1 MNPLSTK
8 VPSSGRIVLF
18 AAAVFAFGLSSLT
31 AYSQSVYPNKSV
43 RVVVPYPPGGPNDII
58 ARLVA
63 QKLTERLK
71 QTFVIDN
78 RPGATGLTGT
88 DNVAKSPADGYTLL
102 VSASVHVIYPALFK
116 KVPFDP
122 LTDFVGVTQL
132 ARTPLVLSV
141 YPGFE
146 PKSVR
151 ELIAEAKAKP
161 GMLQYASSGN
171 GSATH
176 LSAEAFKSQAKIDL
190 THVPYKGSSPAIT
203 DVMAGHVPII
213 FDSLGSTLPFVKSGK
228 LRALA
233 VTSSTRSPAAPDLP
247 TIDEAGLPGYDIS
260 TWFGLWAPAGTPKDV
275 VEKIA
280 AEVRQI
286 LRTPEVAQDL
296 NTRGIEPVG
305 STPAEFAVYQ
315 VSETAKWARVVKN
328 SGATMD

>member
-1 MNPLSTK
+1 MNPFSTQG
-8 VPSSGRIVLF
+8 PSSGRIVLL
-18 AAAVFAFGLSSLT
+18 AAAVFAFSLT
-31 AYSQSVYPNKSV
+31 CLTAHSQSAYPNKAV
-43 RVVVPYPPGGPNDII
+43 RMVVPYPPGGPNDII

-102 VSASVHVIYPALFK
+102 VSASVHVIYPALFN

-122 LTDFVGVTQL
+122 LKDFVGVTQL

-151 ELIAEAKAKP
+151 ELIAEAKVKP
-161 GMLQYASSGN
+161 GTLQYASSGN

-176 LSAEAFKSQAKIDL
+176 LSAEAFKSQAKIDV
-190 THVPYKGSSPAIT
+190 THVPYKGSSPAMM

-233 VTSSTRSPAAPDLP
+233 VTSATRSPAAPDLP
-247 TIDEAGLPGYDIS
+247 TMAEAGLPGYDIS

-286 LRTPEVAQDL
+286 LRTPEVVQDL
-296 NTRGIEPVG
+296 TTRGIEPVG
-305 STPAEFAVYQ
+305 STPSEFAAYQ
-315 VSETAKWARVVKN
+315 VSETAKWARVVKD
-328 SGATMD
+328 SGAKMD